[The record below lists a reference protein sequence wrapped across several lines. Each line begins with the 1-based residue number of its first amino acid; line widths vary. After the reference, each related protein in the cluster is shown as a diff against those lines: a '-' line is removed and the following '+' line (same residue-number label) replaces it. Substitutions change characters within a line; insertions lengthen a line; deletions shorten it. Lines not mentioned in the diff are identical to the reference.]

1 MKRNVALAA
10 CLALLLANAGA
21 GQEAVKVQEPEYI
34 GVFYF
39 AESATGALTPL
50 ERQTPEVKIKVK
62 ALGFGGGEGSI
73 EVKGGKSPT
82 RFKAG
87 QPLSFVVRLASQQVD
102 PLSVIQFFSLESKKD
117 KRRLVI
123 SKAGSMGISGRSVA
137 GASAVSFNVSKYGE
151 SSFKISPARDLP
163 PGEYALSGEGIK
175 DGFCFGV
182 DPAEGEK

>member
-1 MKRNVALAA
+1 MTRNAVLAA
-10 CLALLLANAGA
+10 CIALLLIGTGS
-21 GQEAVKVQEPEYI
+21 GQEAKRVQEPEYI

-39 AESATGALTPL
+39 VESATGALTPL

-82 RFKAG
+82 RFKAA

-102 PLSVIQFFSLESKKD
+102 PLGVIQFFSLESKKD

-123 SKAGSMGISGRSVA
+123 SKAGSMGMSGKSVA
-137 GASAVSFNVSKYGE
+137 GASAVSFNVSRYGE
-151 SSFKISPARDLP
+151 SSFKISPVRDLP

-182 DPAEGEK
+182 DPAEGGK